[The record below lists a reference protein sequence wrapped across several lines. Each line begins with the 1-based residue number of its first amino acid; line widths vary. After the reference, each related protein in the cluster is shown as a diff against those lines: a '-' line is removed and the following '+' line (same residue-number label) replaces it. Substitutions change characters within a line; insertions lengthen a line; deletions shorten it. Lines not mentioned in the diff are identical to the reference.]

1 MAIKK
6 RKLVL
11 TPRERKK
18 IRLRKKIRGT
28 DQKPRISVYRSGNHI
43 YAQAISDES
52 QKTIVSAATSDKGF
66 SGTVETVKDLANN
79 DSVSSKSISAA
90 YVIGQT
96 LAKKLKDKGLEDAV
110 FDRNGYRYHG
120 RVKALAEGAR
130 SGGLKF

>member
-18 IRLRKKIRGT
+18 IRLRRKIRGT
-28 DQKPRISVYRSGNHI
+28 DQKPRISVYRSGRHI
-43 YAQAISDES
+43 YAQAISDDS
-52 QKTIVSAATSDKGF
+52 QTTIVSAATSDKGF
-66 SGTVETVKDLANN
+66 EGTVEKVKDLANN
-79 DSVSSKSISAA
+79 DSTSSKSISAA
-90 YVIGQT
+90 YAVGQS
-96 LAKKLKDKGLEDAV
+96 LAKKLKEKGLEDAV

-130 SGGLKF
+130 AGGLKF